1 MRNGEIAMDV
11 EFLLPQKLDAKASGS
26 LLTAT
31 TGPVANCLIVAVLH
45 PRKAD
50 APAAV
55 AKIESVQQGRL
66 SIAIGG
72 RNKLVLDLAGQSV
85 TVA

>member
-1 MRNGEIAMDV
+1 M
-11 EFLLPQKLDAKASGS
+11 KKS

-31 TGPVANCLIVAVLH
+31 VGPVANCLIVAVLH

-55 AKIESVQQGRL
+55 ARLESVREGRL
-66 SIAIGG
+66 GIAIGG
-72 RNKLVLDLAGQSV
+72 RAKLVLDLAAQSV
-85 TVA
+85 KLALRRSCRTGLLACLPRVTNTT